1 MYLDESRY
9 PRWRCNGIIIDN
21 ITGNRCCNGREIT
34 ARRESFF
41 SNKKISVRQVMA
53 ILYGWSLQMRIS
65 RIADFAQCTIDT
77 VKRTILDW
85 YQMIQEDIQ
94 ENDCVIGGI
103 DAEGNPIVVEIDES
117 KFGKRKYNRGH
128 HVEGKLPFNTPC
140 IIIVTQFYLIR
151 CLGSRWCGTNR

>member
-9 PRWRCNGIIIDN
+9 PRWRCNGIIIDH
-21 ITGNRCCNGREIT
+21 ITGERCCNGREIT
-34 ARRESFF
+34 ARRDSFF

-53 ILYGWSLQMRIS
+53 ILYGWPLHMRRS

-77 VKRTILDW
+77 VNRTILNW

-103 DAEGNPIVVEIDES
+103 DAEGNLIVVEIDES
-117 KFGKRKYNRGH
+117 KFGKRKYHRRH
-128 HVEGKLPFNTPC
+128 HVEG
-140 IIIVTQFYLIR
+140 
-151 CLGSRWCGTNR
+151 